1 METIGRFRPRD
12 LVLPGPVLTSWSGRS
27 AAHSFFLRQLCHST
41 NDDDAD
47 GDGDGDAGDDEE
59 DDDDDDYC
67 DDGGGGGSDRSG
79 GSGGSGV
86 LVVVVT
92 ATVATHRKCRNSGSN
107 QPGIQCSKQC
117 FSSTISSE

>member
-47 GDGDGDAGDDEE
+47 GDGDGDAGDDE

-67 DDGGGGGSDRSG
+67 DDGGGGVGGGG
-79 GSGGSGV
+79 GSGNAA
-86 LVVVVT
+86 T
-92 ATVATHRKCRNSGSN
+92 AAATSPESN
-107 QPGIQCSKQC
+107 APSNV
-117 FSSTISSE
+117 SRPPSRASDSNRRVE